1 MYRRLGYRGFTL
13 IEMMIVLLIIA
24 ILSMIMIP
32 YMAKQKYQAQ
42 LSNCQNNERSLA
54 AALENYHTR
63 EGAYPADLNANF
75 LSAYM
80 AKGAV
85 VCPSN
90 RRDYTLSVSPDAHA
104 YTIICHG
111 AHFLGL
117 PGLVGEDYPQFSPT
131 FGIQLK

>member
-1 MYRRLGYRGFTL
+1 M

-24 ILSMIMIP
+24 ILSLIMIP
-32 YMAKQKYQAQ
+32 YMARQKYQAQ

-63 EGAYPADLNANF
+63 EGVYPSDLNPQF
-75 LSAYM
+75 LSNYM
-80 AKGAV
+80 AKATV

-90 RRDYTLSVSPDAHA
+90 QSSYAMNVSADGHA
-104 YTIICHG
+104 YTIVCHG
-111 AHFLGL
+111 AHYLGL
-117 PGLVGEDYPQFSPT
+117 PALVGQNFPQFSPT